1 MTRAEKAGL
10 KAYPE
15 NISYSTIG
23 DTMYDY
29 NAEKRRVFIEG
40 YEQGCKDTID
50 HPSGGELLHVL
61 NKGVKQGYKDA
72 VDKACE
78 FFKKSM
84 WENTFLSDETYVV
97 DGESSSISELI
108 RNFKDYM
115 EENQ

>member
-15 NISYSTIG
+15 NISYSSVY

-29 NAEKRRVFIEG
+29 NAEKRRIFVEG

-50 HPSGGELLHVL
+50 HPSGGELLYVL

-72 VDKACE
+72 VEKAYE
-78 FFKKSM
+78 WLRNNHADIYLRYIRGYEADDEIELLKK
-84 WENTFLSDETYVV
+84 
-97 DGESSSISELI
+97 
-108 RNFKDYM
+108 YM
-115 EENQ
+115 EEHQ

>member
-40 YEQGCKDTID
+40 YEQGCKDAIEKALEWWKEELTYPSMSAEEIAWID
-50 HPSGGELLHVL
+50 ANIE
-61 NKGVKQGYKDA
+61 N
-72 VDKACE
+72 
-78 FFKKSM
+78 FKK
-84 WENTFLSDETYVV
+84 
-97 DGESSSISELI
+97 
-108 RNFKDYM
+108 YM
-115 EENQ
+115 EEQQ

>member
-10 KAYPE
+10 KVYPE

-72 VDKACE
+72 IRKALE
-78 FFKKSM
+78 WWKEELTYPSMSAEEIAWIDAKIKDFKK
-84 WENTFLSDETYVV
+84 F
-97 DGESSSISELI
+97 
-108 RNFKDYM
+108 M
-115 EENQ
+115 EEQE

>member
-15 NISYSTIG
+15 NKGYSTIG
-23 DTMYDY
+23 DAMYDY

-50 HPSGGELLHVL
+50 HPSGGELLYVL

-72 VDKACE
+72 VEKACE
-78 FFKKSM
+78 WLRDNHADIFLRYLRGHDSEDEVEHFKK
-84 WENTFLSDETYVV
+84 
-97 DGESSSISELI
+97 
-108 RNFKDYM
+108 YM
-115 EENQ
+115 EE